1 MHCEMPNMHN
11 MAQTTTGALKSIMLD
26 FKISPDLPHVP
37 MKEIKLSESKGEI
50 ASVHENFREGKLF
63 RGKQTKSRRA
73 VTVRSCFRRYELKQ
87 QQ

>member
-1 MHCEMPNMHN
+1 MPNMHN

-63 RGKQTKSRRA
+63 RGKTNQITMRRNGPI
-73 VTVRSCFRRYELKQ
+73 VFSEI
-87 QQ
+87 